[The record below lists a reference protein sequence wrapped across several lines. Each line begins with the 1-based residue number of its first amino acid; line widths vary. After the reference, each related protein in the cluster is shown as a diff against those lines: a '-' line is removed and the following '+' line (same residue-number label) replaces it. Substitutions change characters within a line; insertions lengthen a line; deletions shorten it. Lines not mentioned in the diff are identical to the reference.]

1 MGQNSA
7 KPIVIEFNGIP
18 GSGKTTTMYEV
29 KKMLR
34 EMKIK
39 EIPSPK
45 VGSGQMDKASHT
57 GFKSLLFSKELRKMY
72 ILFLKAFLLV
82 RPLTKERWGFMNL
95 TYGYWYRAKK
105 MEMLNRQ
112 GICIWDQGIIQGF
125 ISMAYQGKITN
136 ETKYYKYIGRLMDD
150 LGCVICINC
159 NIDVETA
166 MKRMTT
172 RKLSGGRLYHIKT
185 DRELREALM
194 TQKEQFEML
203 RKISVKNSLDIDMA
217 DDIGQNA
224 KKIIKFC
231 V

>member
-1 MGQNSA
+1 
-7 KPIVIEFNGIP
+7 
-18 GSGKTTTMYEV
+18 
-29 KKMLR
+29 
-34 EMKIK
+34 
-39 EIPSPK
+39 
-45 VGSGQMDKASHT
+45 
-57 GFKSLLFSKELRKMY
+57 
-72 ILFLKAFLLV
+72 
-82 RPLTKERWGFMNL
+82 
-95 TYGYWYRAKK
+95 
-105 MEMLNRQ
+105 
-112 GICIWDQGIIQGF
+112 
-125 ISMAYQGKITN
+125 
-136 ETKYYKYIGRLMDD
+136 MDD